1 MQILSKVENLTE
13 IQKGI
18 KNRISNIEKILNS
31 NKDNDDGSI
40 KAIKIY
46 QV

>member
-1 MQILSKVENLTE
+1 MQILSKVESLTE

-18 KNRISNIEKILNS
+18 ENRISNIKKILDN